1 MFILT
6 GEEILKKCHELNKEL
21 WEVALMYELSL
32 GNKTKEM
39 IYKDLDY
46 VIDVMESS
54 SKRGREEI
62 VVSLSGLIGGDSK
75 KIQEYLEGDS
85 PLVTDYF
92 LVKAMGRA
100 VSCSEV
106 NAAMGKIVAMPTAG
120 ACGIIPAAILSVSE
134 KFNFDRE
141 KIRRALLVASII
153 GMIFIENATISG
165 AEGGCQAE
173 CGTASAM
180 ASAAIVYMM
189 GGDCE
194 ASFHAAAICIKN
206 VLGLICDPVLGLVEI
221 PCAKRNASGV
231 VNALSVSDLVLAGV
245 RSKIDFDDC
254 VKALDEVGRDMAKE
268 YRETALGGL
277 AKTKSAKRL
286 KQRIKNFNMGTLE

>member
-6 GEEILKKCHELNKEL
+6 GEEILKKCRELNKEL

-54 SKRGREEI
+54 SRRGREEI

-75 KIQEYLEGDS
+75 KIQEYLES
-85 PLVTDYF
+85 NSFLVTDYF

-120 ACGIIPAAILSVSE
+120 ACGIIPAAILSISE

-141 KIRRALLVASII
+141 KIRRALLVASIV

-180 ASAAIVYMM
+180 ASAAVVYMM
-189 GGDCE
+189 GGDSE

-254 VKALDEVGRDMAKE
+254 VKALDEVGRDMGKE

>member
-6 GEEILKKCHELNKEL
+6 GEEILKKCYELNKEL

-75 KIQEYLEGDS
+75 KIQEYLES
-85 PLVTDYF
+85 NVPLVTDYF

-100 VSCSEV
+100 ISCSEV

-180 ASAAIVYMM
+180 ASAAVVYMM
-189 GGDCE
+189 GGDGE
-194 ASFHAAAICIKN
+194 ASFHAAAICIKD

-254 VKALDEVGRDMAKE
+254 VKALDEVGRNMGKE

-277 AKTKSAKRL
+277 AKTKSANRL